1 METKLNGLG
10 NGSVGTAIEESELK
24 QRDRASGECVFIHN
38 AESTKQWVEPKS
50 TNAETAGILRVSKV
64 MEGMREL
71 GSERADVLRQISI
84 GAQSVSMQ
92 SPGCV
97 EYWRLWTS
105 FLTLKEQEQRLQ
117 GQLSTLLPSRLW
129 GRTWGSP

>member
-1 METKLNGLG
+1 M
-10 NGSVGTAIEESELK
+10 GSVCLFT
-24 QRDRASGECVFIHN
+24 N

-84 GAQSVSMQ
+84 GAQSVSTQ

-97 EYWRLWTS
+97 EYWGLETS
-105 FLTLKEQEQRLQ
+105 F
-117 GQLSTLLPSRLW
+117 
-129 GRTWGSP
+129 